1 MSRYLVKDK
10 FTYERVPQTD
20 YSYNPDYLPYS
31 WIDGRVQS
39 HNVMLPLYQ
48 AETLLEKELEVR
60 PDHMAS
66 R

>member
-20 YSYNPDYLPYS
+20 YSYNPDYLPYCGLTDVCS
-31 WIDGRVQS
+31 RTTSCCRSIRRRPCWRWAIDG
-39 HNVMLPLYQ
+39 
-48 AETLLEKELEVR
+48 
-60 PDHMAS
+60 S

>member
-39 HNVMLPLYQ
+39 HNVRLPL
-48 AETLLEKELEVR
+48 
-60 PDHMAS
+60 
-66 R
+66 